1 MYLSIKMTK
10 VNTIYV
16 CQQCDWKSS
25 RWVGRCGNCGQWDSM
40 VEETFTPSKHETRN
54 SKLET
59 PQPIS
64 KIQTTSVPNI
74 KTCVEEFDRILGGGV
89 IAGSV
94 VLIGG
99 PPGIGKSTLLL
110 QICNQFGLQG
120 HTSLYVTGEE
130 SLTQVKL
137 HAERLAVQ
145 SDNVLVVAETN
156 IDATLEYIK
165 NTKPTIAVIDSIQTM
180 YNPVLESVPGTVS
193 QVRECAN
200 QLVCLAKKTGTAI
213 FLIGHV
219 TKQGIIA
226 GPMVLEHMADT
237 VLYFEGDNFQFFRI
251 LRAVKNRF
259 GPTNE
264 IGIFEMCNDG
274 LKPVSNPS
282 EIFLSHRSQ
291 PCSGTGIISCIE
303 GSRAFLVE
311 LQALVTKTSF
321 GVAERKVNGVDY
333 NRVSM
338 LVAVLEKRAGLQLGG
353 QDIFVNVVGG
363 VKVDEP
369 ASDLGIA
376 LTMASSFLEKSI
388 PSDTVIIGEIGLGG
402 EVRGVSQ
409 IETRLK
415 EAQKLGF
422 KKAILPKDVVGRGG
436 VTPPLQL
443 INVSHISEALENL
456 E

>member
-1 MYLSIKMTK
+1 MTK

-54 SKLET
+54 TRLET

-64 KIQTTSVPNI
+64 KIQTAAVPNI
-74 KTCVEEFDRILGGGV
+74 KTSVEEFDRILGGGV

-110 QICNQFGLQG
+110 QICNQLGLQG
-120 HTSLYVTGEE
+120 YTSLYITGEE
-130 SLTQVKL
+130 SLTQIKL
-137 HAERLAVQ
+137 HAERLAVK
-145 SDNVLVVAETN
+145 SENIFVVAETN

-193 QVRECAN
+193 QVRDCAN
-200 QLVCLAKKTGTAI
+200 QLVQVAKNTGTTV

-219 TKQGIIA
+219 TKQGVIA

-264 IGIFEMCNDG
+264 IGIFEMCNEG

-282 EIFLSHRSQ
+282 EIFLSGSRGTLQ
-291 PCSGTGIISCIE
+291 RAPTGTGVISCIE

-311 LQALVTKTSF
+311 LQALVTRTSF

-338 LVAVLEKRAGLQLGG
+338 LVAVLEKR
-353 QDIFVNVVGG
+353 
-363 VKVDEP
+363 
-369 ASDLGIA
+369 
-376 LTMASSFLEKSI
+376 
-388 PSDTVIIGEIGLGG
+388 
-402 EVRGVSQ
+402 
-409 IETRLK
+409 
-415 EAQKLGF
+415 
-422 KKAILPKDVVGRGG
+422 
-436 VTPPLQL
+436 
-443 INVSHISEALENL
+443 
-456 E
+456 

>member
-1 MYLSIKMTK
+1 MTK
-10 VNTIYV
+10 ANTIYV

-54 SKLET
+54 TKLET

-64 KIQTTSVPNI
+64 KIQMAAVPNI
-74 KTCVEEFDRILGGGV
+74 KTSVEEFDRILGGGV

-110 QICNQFGLQG
+110 QICNQLGLQG
-120 HTSLYVTGEE
+120 HTSLYITGEE

-137 HAERLAVQ
+137 HAERLAVK
-145 SDNVLVVAETN
+145 SDNVLVVSETN
-156 IDATLEYIK
+156 VDAILEYIK

-200 QLVCLAKKTGTAI
+200 QLVQVAKNTGTTV

-219 TKQGIIA
+219 TKQGVIA

-282 EIFLSHRSQ
+282 EIFLSHSRGTLQRASTG
-291 PCSGTGIISCIE
+291 SGVISCIE

-311 LQALVTKTSF
+311 LQALVTRTSF

-376 LTMASSFLEKSI
+376 MTMASSFLEKPI

-422 KKAILPKDVVGRGG
+422 KRAILPDTDKQVC
-436 VTPPLQL
+436 PCHPALEL
-443 INVSHISEALENL
+443 IKITHISEALESL
-456 E
+456 K

>member
-1 MYLSIKMTK
+1 
-10 VNTIYV
+10 
-16 CQQCDWKSS
+16 
-25 RWVGRCGNCGQWDSM
+25 
-40 VEETFTPSKHETRN
+40 
-54 SKLET
+54 
-59 PQPIS
+59 
-64 KIQTTSVPNI
+64 
-74 KTCVEEFDRILGGGV
+74 
-89 IAGSV
+89 
-94 VLIGG
+94 
-99 PPGIGKSTLLL
+99 
-110 QICNQFGLQG
+110 
-120 HTSLYVTGEE
+120 
-130 SLTQVKL
+130 
-137 HAERLAVQ
+137 
-145 SDNVLVVAETN
+145 
-156 IDATLEYIK
+156 
-165 NTKPTIAVIDSIQTM
+165 M

-213 FLIGHV
+213 FLIGHI

-282 EIFLSHRSQ
+282 EIFLSHRSK

-311 LQALVTKTSF
+311 LQALVTRTSF

-376 LTMASSFLEKSI
+376 MTIASSFLEKTI

-422 KKAILPKDVVGRGG
+422 RKAILPATDKQVCLCHPDLEL
-436 VTPPLQL
+436 TK
-443 INVSHISEALENL
+443 ISHISEALESL
-456 E
+456 K